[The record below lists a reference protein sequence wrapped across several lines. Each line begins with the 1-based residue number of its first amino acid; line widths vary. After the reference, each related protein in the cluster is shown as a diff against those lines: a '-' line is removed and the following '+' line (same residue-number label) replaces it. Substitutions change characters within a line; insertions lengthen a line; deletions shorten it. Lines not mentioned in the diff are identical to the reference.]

1 MFPNAFGFDPSK
13 MDPKTLMELS
23 VLVRELP
30 PEQLSR
36 MQTLMHNMMGGFNVQ
51 KEMEEFERT
60 LPAGFRDKLMGIMLR
75 GGANSPVAPASVEP
89 SRSTIEEAQVVS
101 VGPQLTPEMSVRD
114 ARLTVLRA
122 VADGSMDPEDAL
134 IALWPSP

>member
-23 VLVRELP
+23 ILVRELP

-60 LPAGFRDKLMGIMLR
+60 LPAGFRDKLMGIMMR
-75 GGANSPVAPASVEP
+75 GGAMSAGAPTPGAPAAAP
-89 SRSTIEEAQVVS
+89 IEEAQVIS
-101 VGPQLTPEMSVRD
+101 TGPQVTPEMSVRD

-122 VADGSMDPEDAL
+122 VAEGSMDPEDAL